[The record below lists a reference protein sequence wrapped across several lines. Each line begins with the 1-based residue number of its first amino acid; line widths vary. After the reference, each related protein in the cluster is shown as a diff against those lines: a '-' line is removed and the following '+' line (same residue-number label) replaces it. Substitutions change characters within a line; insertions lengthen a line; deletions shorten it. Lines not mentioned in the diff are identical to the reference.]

1 MKEIHHGYGLYLK
14 LKETLDAEQT
24 ALLVK
29 LSDQHLSDE
38 ENAYTKG
45 ISDGRLQGLKT
56 AVKLIL
62 GAIGSD

>member
-38 ENAYTKG
+38 ENAFAFLLNLG
-45 ISDGRLQGLKT
+45 ILWHNGKRS
-56 AVKLIL
+56 
-62 GAIGSD
+62 